1 MLSCGPEH
9 EALAQAVGAELLNGP
24 ENLLGRSS
32 RGGTVHLGRWK
43 SRDVAIKLHAGL
55 SNITHSAPS
64 PSHPNLA
71 NVLARQADESGN
83 VLEVR
88 ELCGGGELYD
98 RIAEEGSFQLEEA
111 LNYFA
116 QAASGIAHCHAHGV
130 VHGQLRPEHV
140 LLGNSGQ
147 VQVVG
152 FNTARVSD
160 GKSVSPLVPLRPLR
174 ALDAPELHT
183 AASVISAEDLKAAD
197 IWSLGTLLLAMLMGS
212 PPFASSVEGTK
223 EGLSAQVC
231 EQLGVLPERMRTTL
245 VAMLQPAPSARPS
258 AAEVASVFVNTQHG
272 AHYGTPVGSDPRDYP
287 HAAHMARP
295 PAPTG
300 GAPARSEGTFAG
312 GVETSALPG
321 AGNPSSCRQGVA
333 STSSKSAAS
342 SSGSLNGASAVPVAA
357 TLSGSDEG
365 PPVRPLK
372 EEGYVRSL
380 GWESL
385 PHSASTLV
393 ESITSSLRDLNVP
406 FEFRPAKYIFIAQ
419 PPEQPEPST
428 PQSAPELL
436 GSEGSDVLNTPCL
449 DASTMRLGP
458 SEGSW
463 ESVVSLQPLV
473 IFIHV
478 LRENA
483 ASPRH
488 DVSVRRLQG
497 TSWRFQTFYSAFRE
511 QMTANL
517 GLADYTQ
524 LSLYSPI
531 AHKRQL
537 SPSQLRASSWFFSR
551 GPDGA
556 AAGSSRSSG
565 GFGVAANA
573 SPSRD
578 PSTWPVPHLSV
589 ADEASSS
596 RPACARFKR
605 TSSSSSSLSLPAPT
619 GGANGWQRK

>member
-116 QAASGIAHCHAHGV
+116 QAASGIAHCHAHGI

-212 PPFASSVEGTK
+212 PP
-223 EGLSAQVC
+223 
-231 EQLGVLPERMRTTL
+231 
-245 VAMLQPAPSARPS
+245 
-258 AAEVASVFVNTQHG
+258 
-272 AHYGTPVGSDPRDYP
+272 
-287 HAAHMARP
+287 
-295 PAPTG
+295 
-300 GAPARSEGTFAG
+300 
-312 GVETSALPG
+312 
-321 AGNPSSCRQGVA
+321 
-333 STSSKSAAS
+333 
-342 SSGSLNGASAVPVAA
+342 
-357 TLSGSDEG
+357 
-365 PPVRPLK
+365 
-372 EEGYVRSL
+372 
-380 GWESL
+380 
-385 PHSASTLV
+385 
-393 ESITSSLRDLNVP
+393 
-406 FEFRPAKYIFIAQ
+406 
-419 PPEQPEPST
+419 
-428 PQSAPELL
+428 
-436 GSEGSDVLNTPCL
+436 
-449 DASTMRLGP
+449 
-458 SEGSW
+458 
-463 ESVVSLQPLV
+463 
-473 IFIHV
+473 
-478 LRENA
+478 
-483 ASPRH
+483 
-488 DVSVRRLQG
+488 
-497 TSWRFQTFYSAFRE
+497 
-511 QMTANL
+511 
-517 GLADYTQ
+517 
-524 LSLYSPI
+524 
-531 AHKRQL
+531 
-537 SPSQLRASSWFFSR
+537 
-551 GPDGA
+551 
-556 AAGSSRSSG
+556 
-565 GFGVAANA
+565 
-573 SPSRD
+573 
-578 PSTWPVPHLSV
+578 
-589 ADEASSS
+589 
-596 RPACARFKR
+596 
-605 TSSSSSSLSLPAPT
+605 
-619 GGANGWQRK
+619 